1 MIMFLLIDN
10 YDSFTYNL
18 AQAFQAL
25 GKNPLVLKND
35 DPAILDLAKSPDL
48 EMVCISPG
56 PGHPA
61 NAGLCPQF
69 LELVDPKVPVL
80 GVCLGHQLL
89 GLFGGA
95 KVDVG
100 PKVMHGKQSAIR
112 HDGRGLFAGLPNPL
126 KVGRYH
132 SLVVEDMADAP
143 FTITARG
150 DDNEIMALRYKD
162 RPWAGVQFHPE
173 SVLTP
178 DGLRLLGN
186 FPESLMAATGDDFGM
201 PQALEALARG
211 EDLDQAAAARAFDAL
226 LDGKLADAQ
235 AAAFLMGLR
244 AKGESAVELA
254 EAARAALKR
263 AVKVDNLPR
272 PSIDIVGTGGD
283 GRNSFNCSTASA
295 LILAGMGY
303 KVVKHGNRAVSSKCG
318 AADALEGLGIVLEK
332 DPAKAPEMLKK
343 RNFAFLFAP
352 HFHPGFKNIA
362 PLRRQMGIRT
372 LFNMLGPLINP
383 AQPSHLLMGVARDDM
398 IVLAAET
405 LLKSGI
411 YRACVI
417 CGAGGYDEI
426 TPIGPANCALV
437 QKGEISNFTL
447 DPARYGIKP
456 CTQEDLAVH
465 SREAAIAVLKS
476 LLRGQ
481 GPAPMLDMLT
491 LNVGMGIFLLE
502 EGMEMDRAMELARQ
516 AVLDG
521 AGQKVIENA

>member
-1 MIMFLLIDN
+1 
-10 YDSFTYNL
+10 
-18 AQAFQAL
+18 
-25 GKNPLVLKND
+25 
-35 DPAILDLAKSPDL
+35 
-48 EMVCISPG
+48 
-56 PGHPA
+56 
-61 NAGLCPQF
+61 
-69 LELVDPKVPVL
+69 
-80 GVCLGHQLL
+80 
-89 GLFGGA
+89 
-95 KVDVG
+95 
-100 PKVMHGKQSAIR
+100 
-112 HDGRGLFAGLPNPL
+112 
-126 KVGRYH
+126 
-132 SLVVEDMADAP
+132 
-143 FTITARG
+143 
-150 DDNEIMALRYKD
+150 
-162 RPWAGVQFHPE
+162 
-173 SVLTP
+173 
-178 DGLRLLGN
+178 
-186 FPESLMAATGDDFGM
+186 
-201 PQALEALARG
+201 
-211 EDLDQAAAARAFDAL
+211 
-226 LDGKLADAQ
+226 
-235 AAAFLMGLR
+235 MGLR

-254 EAARAALKR
+254 EAARAALMR

-272 PSIDIVGTGGD
+272 SSIDIVGTGGD

-456 CTQEDLAVH
+456 CIQEELAVH